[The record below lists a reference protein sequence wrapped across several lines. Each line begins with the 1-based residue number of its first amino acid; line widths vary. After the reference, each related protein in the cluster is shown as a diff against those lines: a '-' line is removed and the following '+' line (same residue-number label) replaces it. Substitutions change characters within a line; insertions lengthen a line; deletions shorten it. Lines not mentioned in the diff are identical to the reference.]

1 MKSHTAAVIFALASP
16 FALSGQVA
24 NTSGLSG
31 AAQMQAYLPSTTRNS
46 ISMAR
51 LRVPLKARDLYEKA
65 AQQFR
70 KRDYIKA
77 QEKLDRALHVY
88 HAFPEALT
96 MQGFIQIDLNH
107 WEAAEQSL
115 QAAARSDPTYGWTYL
130 ILSDLYNRERRFDD
144 ALVTSQRAVQLVP
157 DVWFAHYEMCQA
169 YMGKN
174 QFALALHVSDAA
186 LSTNRGT
193 LLHVAKARALIGLGR
208 RQEAAVELKAYL
220 HYHPAGESS
229 QDARELL
236 DEIE

>member
-1 MKSHTAAVIFALASP
+1 MKSRTAAVIFALASP
-16 FALSGQVA
+16 FAISGQLA

-51 LRVPLKARDLYEKA
+51 LRVPLKARDLYDKA
-65 AQQFR
+65 AKQFR

-77 QEKLDRALHVY
+77 QEKLDRALHLY
-88 HAFPEALT
+88 RDFPEALT

-115 QAAARSDPTYGWTYL
+115 QAAERSDPTYGWAYL
-130 ILSDLYNRERRFDD
+130 ILSDLYNRQRRFDD
-144 ALVTSQRAVQLVP
+144 ALVMSQRAVQLVP
-157 DVWFAHYEMCQA
+157 DVWFARYEMCQA

-174 QFALALHVSDAA
+174 QFALALGVSDAA

-193 LLHVAKARALIGLGR
+193 LLHVAKAHALIALGR
-208 RQEAAVELKAYL
+208 NQEAAVELKAYL
-220 HYHPAGESS
+220 RYHPAGEGS